1 MNTFG
6 SLMRRLLG
14 LVALAGVAAFGL
26 GGCAVAPVGVPPQ
39 HLFDDRLFAAPSEPV
54 GADAIFA
61 LSDTMRRY
69 VDVEIAGHLRS
80 KGSQRG
86 LLEALY
92 SKNQLRLEYDAVR
105 TRNAAEAFEA
115 RSGNCLSLV
124 IMTAAFA
131 KHLGLP
137 VRFQSVYYESTW
149 TRSGN
154 LYFSSNHVNLALE
167 YRATDARVGVD
178 TDRAWTVDFLP
189 PEDVRG
195 QRTRVIS
202 EATVVAMYMN
212 NRAAEALARGQLDDA
227 YAWAREAVRQEPGFL
242 SAYNTLA
249 VTYLRH
255 GNAQQAAQLLR
266 HLLEREPD
274 NAIALANLARA
285 LGELGLESEAALLAQ
300 RLNKIEPHPP
310 FYFFD
315 LGMAALQAGNFQSAR
330 ELFSKE
336 VKRAA
341 YHHEFHFWL
350 AIANI
355 GLGDKSAARKH
366 LILAKENSTTFN
378 DKALYSAKLER
389 INALRVR

>member
-1 MNTFG
+1 MNTPG
-6 SLMRRLLG
+6 GLQWWLLRLACLAG
-14 LVALAGVAAFGL
+14 VALAG
-26 GGCAVAPVGVPPQ
+26 CSTAPVVQPPQ
-39 HLFDDRLFAAPSEPV
+39 HLFDDALFAAPSEPV
-54 GADAIFA
+54 RADAIFA
-61 LSDTMRRY
+61 LSDTMKRY
-69 VDVEIAGHLRS
+69 VEVDIASPLRS
-80 KGSQRG
+80 KGPQRG

-92 SKNQLRLEYDAVR
+92 SKNQLRLEYDSVR

-137 VRFQSVYYESTW
+137 VRYQSVYFESTW

-167 YRATDARVGVD
+167 HRATDARAGVD
-178 TDRAWTVDFLP
+178 TERAWTVDFLP
-189 PEDVRG
+189 AEDMRG

-202 EATVVAMYMN
+202 EATVIAMYMN

-227 YAWAREAVRQEPGFL
+227 YAWAREAIRQSPAFL
-242 SAYNTLA
+242 SAYNTMA
-249 VTYLRH
+249 VAYTRH
-255 GNAQQAAQLLR
+255 GNPQQAAQLLR
-266 HLLEREPD
+266 HVLEREPD
-274 NAIALANLARA
+274 NTIALSNLARA
-285 LGELGLESEAALLAQ
+285 LGELGQTAEAAQLVQ
-300 RLNKIEPHPP
+300 RLAKIEPDPP
-310 FYFFD
+310 FHFFD
-315 LGMAALQAGNFQSAR
+315 QGMAALQSGNFKTAR

-350 AIANI
+350 AIANL
-355 GLGDKSAARKH
+355 GLGDKAEARKH
-366 LILAKENSTTFN
+366 LILAKENSTTFD

>member
-1 MNTFG
+1 M
-6 SLMRRLLG
+6 L
-14 LVALAGVAAFGL
+14 GL
-26 GGCAVAPVGVPPQ
+26 GGCTVAPVVPPPPA
-39 HLFDDRLFAAPSEPV
+39 HLFDDTLFAAPSEPPR
-54 GADAIFA
+54 ADAIFA
-61 LSDTMRRY
+61 LSDAMKRY
-69 VDVEIAGHLRS
+69 VEQDIAGPLRS
-80 KGSQRG
+80 KGPQRG

-92 SKNQLRLEYDAVR
+92 SKGQLKLDYDSVR

-137 VRFQSVYYESTW
+137 VRYQSVYTDATW

-167 YRATDARVGVD
+167 HRATDARVGVD

-212 NRAAEALARGQLDDA
+212 NRAAEALAGGQLNDA
-227 YAWAREAVRQEPGFL
+227 YAWGREAIRQSPAFL

-249 VTYLRH
+249 VTYLRRGH
-255 GNAQQAAQLLR
+255 PQHAAQLLR
-266 HLLEREPD
+266 HVLQREPD
-274 NAIALANLARA
+274 NTIALSNLART
-285 LGELGLESEAALLAQ
+285 LGELGQVTEAAQLAQ
-300 RLNKIEPHPP
+300 RLNKVEPHPP
-310 FYFFD
+310 FHFFD
-315 LGMAALQAGNFQSAR
+315 LGLAALQAGQFESAR
-330 ELFSKE
+330 ELIGKE
-336 VKRAA
+336 IKRAA

-350 AIANI
+350 AVANI
-355 GLGDKSAARKH
+355 GLGDKSAARRH
-366 LILAKENSTTFN
+366 LILAKENSTTFD

-389 INALRVR
+389 INALRLPTIMR

>member
-1 MNTFG
+1 MDTGQNLRRWLA
-6 SLMRRLLG
+6 SLTCLATLS
-14 LVALAGVAAFGL
+14 LAGCSTV
-26 GGCAVAPVGVPPQ
+26 PVEPPPQ
-39 HLFDDRLFAAPSEPV
+39 HLFEDRLFGAPSEPV

-61 LSDTMRRY
+61 LSDTMKRY
-69 VDVEIAGHLRS
+69 VDVEIASQLRS
-80 KGSQRG
+80 KGPQRG

-92 SKNQLRLEYDAVR
+92 SKNQLRLEYDSER
-105 TRNAAEAFEA
+105 TRNAAEAYDA
-115 RSGNCLSLV
+115 RAGNCLSLV

-137 VRFQSVYYESTW
+137 VRYQSVYYESTW
-149 TRSGN
+149 TRSAN

-167 YRATDARVGVD
+167 HRATDARPGVD

-195 QRTRVIS
+195 HRTRVIS
-202 EATVVAMYMN
+202 EATVIAMYMN
-212 NRAAEALARGQLDDA
+212 NRAAEALSRGQLNDA
-227 YAWAREAVRQEPGFL
+227 YAWAREAIRQSPAFF

-249 VTYLRH
+249 VIYLRH
-255 GNAQQAAQLLR
+255 GHPQHAAQLLR
-266 HLLEREPD
+266 HVLAREPD
-274 NAIALANLARA
+274 NTIALSNLSRV
-285 LGELGLESEAALLAQ
+285 LGDLGQTAEAAQIAQ
-300 RLNKIEPHPP
+300 RLNKIEPYPP
-310 FYFFD
+310 FHFFD
-315 LGMAALQAGNFQSAR
+315 QGMAALQAGNFQSAR
-330 ELFSKE
+330 ELFAKE

-366 LILAKENSTTFN
+366 LILAKENSTTFS